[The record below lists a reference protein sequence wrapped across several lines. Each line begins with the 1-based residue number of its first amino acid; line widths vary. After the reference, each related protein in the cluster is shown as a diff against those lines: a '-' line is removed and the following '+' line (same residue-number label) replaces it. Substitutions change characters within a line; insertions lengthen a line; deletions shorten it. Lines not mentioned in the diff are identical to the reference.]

1 MNRNQNRRMLK
12 KVEVA
17 EMFSVS
23 QRTIDRLIASGK
35 LPRVKI
41 AGCVR
46 IRLADAEKLIQPK

>member
-46 IRLADAEKLIQPK
+46 IQIGRAHV